1 MPFPDHRQMGLS
13 KSKWHNEL
21 QESRVVSGTKLRK
34 NLCVSAH
41 GVSVFGGAGWVWRS
55 SWLRRRAFHPRNDF
69 QERPGSENWANH
81 HLHKGFYNSLLYK
94 QEVNNNLVSFVH
106 KVTSRRIECPILGH
120 KLSNEQS
127 TSQNSESSPPSCPTP
142 NTSTILLQRFT
153 PFHITLFDTSHCT
166 TLPLL

>member
-1 MPFPDHRQMGLS
+1 MS
-13 KSKWHNEL
+13 CKSRGSSQGRNSARICVFRHTEFLCLEARGGSGEAADSGEGHSTQGMISRSVLGPRTEL
-21 QESRVVSGTKLRK
+21 IIICIR
-34 NLCVSAH
+34 
-41 GVSVFGGAGWVWRS
+41 
-55 SWLRRRAFHPRNDF
+55 
-69 QERPGSENWANH
+69 
-81 HLHKGFYNSLLYK
+81 GFFNSLLYK

-142 NTSTILLQRFT
+142 NTSTILLQQFT